1 LCDSLFSTRIPLFS
15 VYIRCFT
22 ATAKIIR
29 VDILINANSILK
41 NGGYNSLS
49 IFYEL
54 FLFLGKYDE
63 LRINT
68 YIRFRYDIS

>member
-29 VDILINANSILK
+29 DEDNSMNMVRHHHCRVKIVMTTMNEKEIQNYIL
-41 NGGYNSLS
+41 
-49 IFYEL
+49 
-54 FLFLGKYDE
+54 LG
-63 LRINT
+63 
-68 YIRFRYDIS
+68 